1 MARQM
6 HLVGYLIAGPTWHN
20 NGSWRHPESDADLAL
35 DPRRYERIAQILEDG
50 KFDALFFVDVL
61 TLFDTYQGGFA
72 GQLRGAGQM
81 WFLDPLLLLAT
92 MARKTQHIG
101 LAGTLSTAFYHPF
114 HIARTFATLDHI
126 SNGRAAWNVVTSAN
140 TTEAQN
146 YGLDRLMDRDTRY
159 DHADEVLE
167 ACDALWNS
175 WEDGAIVMDRTDGV
189 YADPAKVH
197 YVNYEGRYVRTRGP
211 LPTPRSPQGRPV
223 IMQAGSSERG
233 RQFAARWAEVIF
245 TLQHSKATMQTFYRD
260 IKTRME
266 RNGRQPEECI
276 ITPAV
281 DVILGETEAIA
292 RERSDY
298 LNSLVSA
305 ETGVCD
311 ISNAIGI
318 DLSVYPMDQPLE
330 DMDITD
336 GARGVLDVI
345 LQGSR
350 AANLTLREAGYRY
363 GVSQMTPALVGT
375 PTMIAD
381 RMQDMFESECCDGF
395 VVCPSISP
403 GMYQQFVTTVVPELQ
418 RRGIYRKEYTG
429 RTLRDRIC
437 GEATSGEV

>member
-245 TLQHSKATMQTFYRD
+245 TLQHSNATMQTFYRD